1 MNNDPLLF
9 NKLNDAKI
17 KLIIELII
25 GTISIFTAIS
35 LVNGFIYNYI
45 LLSYFDIDTSYY
57 FQLNDYFESSPIGV
71 IFNTLFAIFVCYN
84 IFFKP
89 HKETILNKAFSFTQ
103 NKLNISLNIFIV
115 LFFLSNITAV
125 YFTSVPIVPIIIL
138 YIFTLLPNLSSPNF
152 RKFRHLAAFTALNIF
167 LISNLSIFSIRN
179 VIENTHNNTNPF
191 EITLQDNKSLKQQG
205 LFIISTNNNYV
216 FCTTKKLKPYIIPR
230 DNIISY
236 SKPKTEFNPIKILFS
251 NDVNRLLKNI
261 R

>member
-1 MNNDPLLF
+1 MNNDPSF
-9 NKLNDAKI
+9 FKKLNDSQI

-57 FQLNDYFESSPIGV
+57 FQLNDYFESSPTSV
-71 IFNTLFAIFVCYN
+71 FFNTLLAIYLWVY
-84 IFFKP
+84 IFMN
-89 HKETILNKAFSFTQ
+89 HDKETITDKTFSFTQ
-103 NKLNISLNIFIV
+103 KKLNISPNILTIFYLSSLTIIQY
-115 LFFLSNITAV
+115 FLSL
-125 YFTSVPIVPIIIL
+125 PIVPLIIL
-138 YIFTLLPNLSSPNF
+138 YISTLLHHLIQPL
-152 RKFRHLAAFTALNIF
+152 RKFRHLAAFTALNISF
-167 LISNLSIFSIRN
+167 ISLLSVYSIRN
-179 VIENTHNNTNPF
+179 VIKNTHNNTNPF

-236 SKPKTEFNPIKILFS
+236 SKPKTEFNLIKILFS

>member
-71 IFNTLFAIFVCYN
+71 IFNTLLAIYIWDY
-84 IFFKP
+84 IFMN
-89 HKETILNKAFSFTQ
+89 HDKETITDKAFSFTQ
-103 NKLNISLNIFIV
+103 KKHNISPNIFLV
-115 LFFLSNITAV
+115 LLFLLSITVA
-125 YFTSVPIVPIIIL
+125 YFTSVPIVPLIIF
-138 YIFTLLPNLSSPNF
+138 YISTLLHHLIQPL

-236 SKPKTEFNPIKILFS
+236 SKPKTEFNLIKILFS